1 MKTSFHSRIFLI
13 LFFLFIFILFPLQ
26 IFAKRT
32 LTLRDAVE
40 TAIKNNPLILSQ
52 ILQRDEFVFQKKII
66 RAEFFPKLYINYD
79 YSYERRDS
87 GKKDPSGNNHRF
99 GPYLTWNLFSGFST
113 YYSMREAIQYVA
125 MQDALLRARINDIAM
140 NVVRAYL
147 DYFRQNALYESAQA
161 DLEDAKVLLRLARR
175 RYELGLSP
183 YADVLDAEARLKEAE
198 FRVTN
203 FKYSA
208 RSAMGRVLVLMGE
221 DLSKIDE
228 FELLPPEERDF
239 TPPQLSELIQ
249 KALLQRPELLS
260 KRSEIS
266 AQEEKIKSIRGEYF
280 PTVDLFASH
289 YYIDNRFFPDRD
301 KTFTAGI
308 RITFPLFTGFSTTF
322 KLQKERANLQRKNLE
337 RRNLELQIQDEVFT
351 GYNVFLTSKE
361 NLASA
366 KALLAKMEEDLRLI
380 QKRYENGLAS
390 IVDVTTVL
398 ARLSQA
404 RAQVATS
411 KYDLILNYFVLQ
423 RLTGDIPGLQ

>member
-66 RAEFFPKLYINYD
+66 RAEFFPKLYINY
-79 YSYERRDS
+79 SYERRDP
-87 GKKDPSGNNHRF
+87 GKNDPSGNYHLF

-161 DLEDAKVLLRLARR
+161 DLEDAKVLLRLAQR

-228 FELLPPEERDF
+228 FELLPPEEREL

-308 RITFPLFTGFSTTF
+308 RITFPLFTGFSTPS

-366 KALLAKMEEDLRLI
+366 RALLAKMEEDLRLI

-423 RLTGDIPGLQ
+423 RLIGDIPGLQ